1 MPMRN
6 SRVGAC
12 SLGDECT
19 AQNQELTDEY
29 RCRHCGKQ
37 LHGFISGCSIAKNPK
52 DFRDGVICVN
62 QPCAVIQPPPK
73 GGERQDGVVS
83 FSDWSFYLSLFLS
96 VFSLSLTIT
105 PMSLRYSPGKC
116 KSGRFTR
123 IFMADTATQA
133 KARSKRPEAEK
144 TTLQHRNQVRCT
156 RSGQSRS
163 NVQNPRHC
171 KRIQYSRRN
180 RSRLA

>member
-1 MPMRN
+1 MPMRH

-62 QPCAVIQPPPK
+62 QPCAVIQPPSE
-73 GGERQDGVVS
+73 GGERHDGVVS
-83 FSDWSFYLSLFLS
+83 FSDWSFGLSLFLS
-96 VFSLSLTIT
+96 
-105 PMSLRYSPGKC
+105 SPC
-116 KSGRFTR
+116 R
-123 IFMADTATQA
+123 
-133 KARSKRPEAEK
+133 
-144 TTLQHRNQVRCT
+144 
-156 RSGQSRS
+156 
-163 NVQNPRHC
+163 
-171 KRIQYSRRN
+171 
-180 RSRLA
+180 